1 MISGA
6 VVHPL
11 RRCIREAGS
20 KNGSRGPPRRRAGAP
35 EAREH
40 DGQARFFLTA
50 TLIEDTQ
57 TDVHYITYA
66 RIPATGTHHTKR
78 SLSDQRAHALEQTQT
93 HAHEAWATGTKVH
106 THPKRR
112 RRRPYV
118 KHRLRQPV
126 LSSNLRLCMRP
137 GQASAPRA
145 GRAGPRRSAPLARRS
160 AMDTRPCCQ
169 APAARATTA
178 AYTCLATA
186 RTCRSS
192 P

>member
-66 RIPATGTHHTKR
+66 RIPGRCVGPPRWTGGRERRQPARGTASFSPRAVLRRALHTT
-78 SLSDQRAHALEQTQT
+78 RAQHCT
-93 HAHEAWATGTKVH
+93 
-106 THPKRR
+106 KRR
-112 RRRPYV
+112 RALHGTEMYIERERE
-118 KHRLRQPV
+118 RERERQLARITP
-126 LSSNLRLCMRP
+126 
-137 GQASAPRA
+137 SA
-145 GRAGPRRSAPLARRS
+145 RSATNAHMHSSKHKHTHTRRGQLVPRFTHTQS
-160 AMDTRPCCQ
+160 AAGGVHT
-169 APAARATTA
+169 
-178 AYTCLATA
+178 
-186 RTCRSS
+186 
-192 P
+192 

>member
-1 MISGA
+1 MDGRTGTA
-6 VVHPL
+6 A
-11 RRCIREAGS
+11 AG
-20 KNGSRGPPRRRAGAP
+20 PR
-35 EAREH
+35 
-40 DGQARFFLTA
+40 DCFFLSSRCLAARAPHDASSALHEAAPRTPW
-50 TLIEDTQ
+50 Q
-57 TDVHYITYA
+57 RDVH
-66 RIPATGTHHTKR
+66 REGEREREREATGTHHTKR